1 MSLISGT
8 SHYHFQN
15 CNSEL
20 LSLYVEIFLNSLKFF
35 QHLKNVEKL
44 KEEKSNHIPVSQ
56 N

>member
-15 CNSEL
+15 CNSEV
-20 LSLYVEIFLNSLKFF
+20 LSLYAEIFHNSLKFF
-35 QHLKNVEKL
+35 QYLKNIEKL
-44 KEEKSNHIPVSQ
+44 KEENSNHIPVSQ